1 LEQKPEGC
9 FIKQTVKVGD
19 CVYSEVSSDMIEKLE
34 ERKLPTTAEIIAA
47 LIAFVVVFDR
57 ALRWCENR
65 SARGS
70 LD

>member
-1 LEQKPEGC
+1 
-9 FIKQTVKVGD
+9 
-19 CVYSEVSSDMIEKLE
+19 MIEKLE

-47 LIAFVVVFDR
+47 LITFVVVFDR
-57 ALRWCENR
+57 ALRWRENR